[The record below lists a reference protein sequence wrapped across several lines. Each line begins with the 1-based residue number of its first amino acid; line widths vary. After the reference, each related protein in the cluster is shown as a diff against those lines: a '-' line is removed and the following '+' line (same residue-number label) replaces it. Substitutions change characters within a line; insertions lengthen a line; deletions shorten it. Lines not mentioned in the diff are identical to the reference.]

1 MIVKNRV
8 SVAQTAAECKPA
20 TYTST
25 VTDPSPPPAQN
36 VLNFM
41 CFLEHLAKSYVGVRR
56 RPRVGAPS
64 YWQSWTRP
72 CSNAEVL
79 LNLTVL
85 TRFSIRTTSNMPM
98 LLAVQV
104 IVTASPCLAL
114 ILSMSHVAS
123 AALKDTEMYNI
134 KMFFLDSNGEWLL

>member
-1 MIVKNRV
+1 MKNRV
-8 SVAQTAAECKPA
+8 SVAQTTAECKPA

-25 VTDPSPPPAQN
+25 VADPPGPKCSQFHVFFGTFGKIVCWRPPP
-36 VLNFM
+36 
-41 CFLEHLAKSYVGVRR
+41 
-56 RPRVGAPS
+56 PPPS
-64 YWQSWTRP
+64 YGKSWTRP

-85 TRFSIRTTSNMPM
+85 TRFSIRTTSNRPM
-98 LLAVQV
+98 LSAVQV

-134 KMFFLDSNGEWLL
+134 KMFFLDSNEEWLL